1 MYCCSLHETIFVPSR
16 LTPNADIHMFKAGVE
31 PKWEDPE
38 CAHGGKWTFVV
49 TNNRKQALDKAWLET
64 VIPSSLLLFLSL
76 DHCGL
81 CPNVCFF
88 SLSRNWAAVDGFDWR
103 AIR

>member
-38 CAHGGKWTFVV
+38 CANGGKWTYVV
-49 TNNRKQALDKAWLET
+49 TNNRKQAFDKAWLET
-64 VIPSSLLLFLSL
+64 VLFSSSSSNPFTLLFCDLIILSL
-76 DHCGL
+76 VFG
-81 CPNVCFF
+81 
-88 SLSRNWAAVDGFDWR
+88 S
-103 AIR
+103 